1 MKKLLL
7 LLPFWLLATSALA
20 ADEMLFNPGF
30 EESGPNSFLGTKFES
45 WYTTGSVLAAETTD
59 KVEGEQSLKV
69 SEAPLAENIL
79 YQEIEGPFESG
90 ATYRLRIKYKVLTS
104 QSGNDVKLNCYWES
118 PRDGELEHDSDKLK
132 TDFFTADTWSEK
144 IVETTYPEGA
154 TRFQF
159 RVLISKKVVVLFDDF
174 SFQKVEGT
182 DPVVPTEPTLTVSPT
197 SFTELSTQLNTPVA
211 YPTVTLTQ
219 ANLDQPVTIT
229 ITGKD
234 AKYFSSSVESVTEPT
249 KELIFTY
256 NPTVIG
262 RHTAMVTIESAG
274 HYELTQTF
282 SLKGYCTDPANPP
295 TMTLSPATVPAF
307 TAKVG
312 ETSTQKVTLSSQNCI
327 DYIYASI
334 EHVKGEAFN
343 ISSTFFI
350 KNIPNTI
357 TVTFAPKAAGE
368 YHSKVHFT
376 TLEGQEL
383 VVDLNGTATEGDT
396 PVEDPLN
403 RVFNWDMSN
412 PRTQLFETF
421 DGAVKNETLQIEGW
435 QNVTPRGERPWWGYE
450 ADGEKMAKA
459 TGYMGQVSS
468 QESVE
473 MWLVTPPL
481 SYNTEGKTFTF
492 RVKVENFFENCPTKL
507 ELYYIDTI
515 PGEPVY
521 FQPIE
526 VGIPTTP
533 DQNGEWNEI
542 HVNLEGQDIQDV
554 FFMAFKYTGLWGNE
568 NAVTYYLD
576 DLGWGRTDLPEI
588 TSDSTQVSMIATQ
601 GLDQVSGKITI
612 TGKSLNEPIKL
623 SLGGANPSKFK
634 LSAQSLPAEGG
645 SFTVTFNSDNTGV
658 HEAYVKLASRG
669 AADKYI
675 PLSVLVKEQSGI
687 DESDVQTISITQWGQ
702 RIRVSADQL
711 QQVLLYSA
719 SGMYV
724 GQYNAENGAIET
736 PELSRGIYLLQVTT
750 AGTST
755 THKVIVR

>member
-20 ADEMLFNPGF
+20 ADEMLSNPGF
-30 EESGPNSFLGTKFES
+30 EDSSSNGLFGTTFDEWS
-45 WYTTGSVLAAETTD
+45 ATGITLAVETTD
-59 KVEGEQSLKV
+59 KVEGEQALKV
-69 SEAPLAENIL
+69 TKATLNESYLS
-79 YQEIEGPFESG
+79 QEITGNFEAG

-132 TDFFTADTWSEK
+132 TDFFTADTWTEK
-144 IVETTYPEGA
+144 SVETTFPEGA
-154 TRFQF
+154 TRFYF
-159 RVLISKKVVVLFDDF
+159 NVMVAKNASVLFDDF
-174 SFQKVEGT
+174 SFQKVEGAA
-182 DPVVPTEPTLTVSPT
+182 PVPTEPTLTVSPT
-197 SFTELSTQLNTPVA
+197 TFNELSTHLNTPVA

-262 RHTAMVTIESAG
+262 RHTATVTIESAG

-295 TMTLSPATVPAF
+295 TITLSPATVPAF

-350 KNIPNTI
+350 KNTSNII
-357 TVTFAPKAAGE
+357 TVTFAPKEAGE
-368 YHSKVHFT
+368 YHSKIHFT

-468 QESVE
+468 QETVE

-492 RVKVENFFENCPTKL
+492 RVKVENFFENAPTKL

-515 PGEPVY
+515 PGEPIY

-526 VGIPTTP
+526 AGIPATP

-542 HVNLEGQDIQDV
+542 HVNLEGQNIQDV

-588 TSDSTQVSMIATQ
+588 TSDSTQVSMVATK
-601 GLDQVSGKITI
+601 GRDQVSGKITI
-612 TGKSLNEPIKL
+612 TGKNLNEPIKL

-634 LSAQSLPAEGG
+634 LSAQSLPSEGG

>member
-7 LLPFWLLATSALA
+7 FLPFWLLATSALA
-20 ADEMLFNPGF
+20 ADEMLYNPGF
-30 EESGPNSFLGTKFES
+30 EDASSNFLFGTRFDDWTVSGFTPEI
-45 WYTTGSVLAAETTD
+45 ETTD
-59 KVEGEQSLKV
+59 KVEGEQAMKATNAKQTQNTL
-69 SEAPLAENIL
+69 E
-79 YQEIEGPFESG
+79 QEIASGFETG

-104 QSGNDVKLNCYWES
+104 QNGNDLKLDCFWED
-118 PRDGELEHDSDKLK
+118 PRSGKLDHDADKLA
-132 TDFFTADTWSEK
+132 TDFFTADSWNEK

-154 TRFQF
+154 TRFYL
-159 RVLISKKVVVLFDDF
+159 RVLVSEGTVVLFDDF
-174 SFQKVEGT
+174 SFQKAEG
-182 DPVVPTEPTLTVSPT
+182 DAPVSNEPTLTVSPT
-197 SFTELSTQLNTPVA
+197 TFTELSTHLNTPVT

-234 AKYFSSSVESVTEPT
+234 AKYFSASVQSTTEPT
-249 KELIFTY
+249 QEVVFTY

-262 RHTAMVTIESAG
+262 RHTATVSIECAG
-274 HYELTQTF
+274 HYELSQTF
-282 SLKGYCTDPANPP
+282 SLKGYCIDPANPP
-295 TMTLSPATVPAF
+295 TMTLSPTTVPAF
-307 TAKVG
+307 TAKAG

-327 DYIYASI
+327 DYIYATI
-334 EHVKGEAFN
+334 EHVNGEAFN

-350 KNIPNTI
+350 KNIPNLI
-357 TVTFAPKAAGE
+357 TVTFAPKTAGE
-368 YHSKVHFT
+368 YHSKIHFT
-376 TLEGQEL
+376 TFEGQDL

-396 PVEDPLN
+396 PVEEPLN
-403 RVFNWDMSN
+403 RVFGWNLSN
-412 PRTQLFETF
+412 PRSQLFETF
-421 DGAVKNETLQIEGW
+421 DGSVKNETLQIEGW

-459 TGYMGQVSS
+459 SGYKGQTQSDE
-468 QESVE
+468 QVE

-492 RVKVENFFENCPTKL
+492 RVKVENFFENSPTKL

-515 PGEPVY
+515 PGTPIF

-526 VGIPTTP
+526 TGIPATP

-542 HVNLEGQDIQDV
+542 HVNLEGQNIQDV

-601 GLDQVSGKITI
+601 GRDQMSGKISVSGKN
-612 TGKSLNEPIKL
+612 LNETIKL

-634 LSAQSLPAEGG
+634 LSTQSLPAAGG
-645 SFTVTFNSDNTGV
+645 SFTVTFNSTSTGV

-675 PLSVLVKEQSGI
+675 PLSVLVKDQSGI
-687 DESDVQTISITQWGQ
+687 DGTGMQAVSITQSGH
-702 RIRVSADQL
+702 RIRVSADEL
-711 QQVLLYSA
+711 QQVSLYSA
-719 SGMYV
+719 SGLPM
-724 GQYNAENGAIET
+724 GQYAAENGSIET
-736 PELSRGIYLLQVTT
+736 PELARGIYLLQVTT
-750 AGTST
+750 TGNRT
-755 THKVIVR
+755 THKIVVR

>member
-7 LLPFWLLATSALA
+7 LLPLWLLATSALA
-20 ADEMLFNPGF
+20 AEEMLSNPGF
-30 EESGPNSFLGTKFES
+30 EDASSTFLGTSFDS
-45 WYTTGSVLAAETTD
+45 WSATGLTLAVETTD
-59 KVEGEQSLKV
+59 KVEGEQALKV
-69 SEAPLAENIL
+69 TKATRDESYL

-90 ATYRLRIKYKVLTS
+90 TTYRLRIKYKVLTS
-104 QSGNDVKLNCYWES
+104 QSGSDIKLNCCWQS
-118 PRDGELEHDSDKLK
+118 PRDGNLDHDADKLMS
-132 TDFFTADTWSEK
+132 DFFTADTWSEK
-144 IVETTYPEGA
+144 IVETTFPNEA
-154 TRFQF
+154 SRFF
-159 RVLISKKVVVLFDDF
+159 FSVMVAKNASVLFDDF
-174 SFQKVEGT
+174 SFQKAEGSA
-182 DPVVPTEPTLTVSPT
+182 PVPTEPTLTVSPT
-197 SFTELSTQLNTPVA
+197 TFSELSAHINTPVT

-219 ANLDQPVTIT
+219 ANLDQPVTIS

-234 AKYFSSSVESVTEPT
+234 AKYFSASVQSTTQPT
-249 KELIFTY
+249 QEVVFTY
-256 NPTVIG
+256 NPTAIG
-262 RHTAMVTIESAG
+262 RHTAYVTIECAG
-274 HYELTQTF
+274 HYELSQSF
-282 SLKGYCTDPANPP
+282 SLKGYCIDPTNPP

-307 TAKVG
+307 TAKAG

-327 DYIYASI
+327 DYIHASV
-334 EHVKGEAFN
+334 ENVKGEAFN
-343 ISSTFFI
+343 ISSALFV

-357 TVTFAPKAAGE
+357 TVTFAPKAVGE

-383 VVDLNGTATEGDT
+383 VIDLNGTATEGDT
-396 PVEDPLN
+396 PVEEPLN
-403 RVFNWDMSN
+403 RVFSWDMSN

-421 DGAVKNETLQIEGW
+421 DGTVKNETLQIEGW

-459 TGYMGQVSS
+459 SGYKS
-468 QESVE
+468 QTQSNEQVE

-492 RVKVENFFENCPTKL
+492 RVKVENFFENSPTKL

-515 PGEPVY
+515 PGTPIF

-526 VGIPTTP
+526 AGIPATP

-542 HVNLEGQDIQDV
+542 HVNLEGQNIHDV

-588 TSDSTQVSMIATQ
+588 TSDSTRVSMIATQ
-601 GLDQVSGKITI
+601 GRDQKSGKISI
-612 TGKSLNEPIKL
+612 TGKNLKETIKL

-634 LSAQSLPAEGG
+634 LSTQSLPAGGG
-645 SFTVTFNSDNTGV
+645 SFTITFNSTNTGV

-687 DESDVQTISITQWGQ
+687 DGADMQAVSITQSNR
-702 RIRVSADQL
+702 RIHISAEEL
-711 QQVLLYSA
+711 QQATLYST
-719 SGMYV
+719 SGLCI
-724 GQYNAENGAIET
+724 GQYTAENGSIET
-736 PELSRGIYLLQVTT
+736 PELARGIYLLHVTH
-750 AGTST
+750 AGNHT
-755 THKVIVR
+755 THKVVVR